1 MSKRFGRNQRRRAR
15 EALAASQSLAGD
27 LAVKSSF
34 QENSLNAA
42 ASRIRQLEEQID
54 IAKLII
60 GRHHPAFPVK
70 QLALG
75 FFPAPGDHF
84 SFDAGPRDIAT
95 MAMMTITTNR
105 NTAFN
110 EVHFHLSHGEFS
122 AAYAVSDNA
131 MREVPEGIL
140 CDAITRELV
149 DYTISEYRKVKAGG
163 RS

>member
-15 EALAASQSLAGD
+15 EALAASQALAGE

-34 QENSLNAA
+34 QESSLNAA
-42 ASRIRQLEEQID
+42 ASRIRLLEEQLD
-54 IAKLII
+54 IAKRTI
-60 GRHHPAFPVK
+60 GRHHPAFPA
-70 QLALG
+70 QRLDMG

-84 SFDAGPRDIAT
+84 AFDAGPRDIAT

-110 EVHFHLSHGEFS
+110 EVHFHLRHGEFS
-122 AAYAVSDNA
+122 AAYAISDNA
-131 MREVPEGIL
+131 MRNVPEGIL
-140 CDAITRELV
+140 CDAITKELV